1 MMKLEGLKLT
11 NIYRFTLS
19 QQSPTIQSNIIT
31 PNNSLQILSKKKIDE
46 IDDEKLKQW
55 IKEYEIIK
63 SAN

>member
-1 MMKLEGLKLT
+1 MN

-19 QQSPTIQSNIIT
+19 QQPPTIQSNIIT

-46 IDDEKLKQW
+46 IDDEKLQQW
-55 IKEYEIIK
+55 IKEYEIMK

>member
-1 MMKLEGLKLT
+1 MN

-19 QQSPTIQSNIIT
+19 QQPPTIQSNIIT

-55 IKEYEIIK
+55 IKEYEIMK

>member
-1 MMKLEGLKLT
+1 MT

-19 QQSPTIQSNIIT
+19 QHPPTIQSNIIT

-46 IDDEKLKQW
+46 IDDAKLKQW
-55 IKEYEIIK
+55 IKEYEIMK

>member
-1 MMKLEGLKLT
+1 MT

-19 QQSPTIQSNIIT
+19 QQPPIIQSNIIT

-46 IDDEKLKQW
+46 IDDAKLKQW
-55 IKEYEIIK
+55 IKEYEIMK

>member
-1 MMKLEGLKLT
+1 MT

-19 QQSPTIQSNIIT
+19 QQPPTIQSNIIT

-55 IKEYEIIK
+55 IKEYEIMK

>member
-1 MMKLEGLKLT
+1 MN

-55 IKEYEIIK
+55 IKEYEIMK

>member
-1 MMKLEGLKLT
+1 MN

-19 QQSPTIQSNIIT
+19 QQPPTIKSNIII

-46 IDDEKLKQW
+46 IDDEKLQQW
-55 IKEYEIIK
+55 IKEYEIMK

>member
-1 MMKLEGLKLT
+1 MN

-19 QQSPTIQSNIIT
+19 QQPPTIKSNIIT
-31 PNNSLQILSKKKIDE
+31 PNHSLQILSKKKIDE

-55 IKEYEIIK
+55 IKEYEIMK

>member
-1 MMKLEGLKLT
+1 MT

-19 QQSPTIQSNIIT
+19 QQPPTIKSNIIT

-46 IDDEKLKQW
+46 IDDKKLKQW
-55 IKEYEIIK
+55 IKEYEIMK